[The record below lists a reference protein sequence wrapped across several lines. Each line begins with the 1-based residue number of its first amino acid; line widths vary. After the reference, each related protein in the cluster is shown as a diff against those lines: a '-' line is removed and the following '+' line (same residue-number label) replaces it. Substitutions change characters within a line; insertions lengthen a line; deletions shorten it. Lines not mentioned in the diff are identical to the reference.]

1 MAVHGSVAVTTVTL
15 ALMTLASSEPWATA
29 RAIGGNQDVLE
40 HGDLQPARLQL
51 RVHMALALTRY
62 FGVKARHS
70 ASGRAGRTAIDLRK
84 GRGDVL

>member
-29 RAIGGNQDVLE
+29 HTIGGNQDVLE

-51 RVHMALALTRY
+51 RVHMALALTSY
-62 FGVKARHS
+62 FDRRLSSPFCVWTR
-70 ASGRAGRTAIDLRK
+70 RAHCD
-84 GRGDVL
+84 